1 MHSSLKTFYVFGNLS
16 EIKNN
21 NEISEFG
28 YHFEAYE
35 KVCCDKEEPSFK
47 FSFFVMSTHK
57 ISRYTQYGPIKNVG
71 IFPGLG
77 VLYFYP
83 DFQG

>member
-1 MHSSLKTFYVFGNLS
+1 MVSYTNVLFPRKDMHSSLKTFYGFGNLS
-16 EIKNN
+16 GKKPET
-21 NEISEFG
+21 SEFG

-57 ISRYTQYGPIKNVG
+57 ISRYCFLIGRNSK
-71 IFPGLG
+71 F
-77 VLYFYP
+77 
-83 DFQG
+83 D